1 MKDTALTYI
10 LMMKQKNI
18 MEIIKYRIDLLEIV
32 IAQLSKINFYLIYAI
47 CWL

>member
-32 IAQLSKINFYLIYAI
+32 IAQLSQINFYLIYAI